1 MTPGAA
7 KRVRSPEPV
16 RDRPPPASP
25 SYAVDRAAARRD
37 EDLSL
42 ALRAANMGWWEW
54 DLPDG
59 EIRWS
64 RGHEDS
70 HGGDSVPVSYA
81 DYLQTVHEADRERM
95 DGLIR
100 RAIDERGSYD
110 TEFRTV
116 WPDGSVHWMYGV
128 GRVFCDEDGTPVRLA
143 GVARLIDEERAAREA
158 IAEAEGRFQRL
169 ANVAPVLLW
178 VSDTNGDC
186 TFVNE
191 SMCAFTGRP
200 FEEEIGDGWSRVVH
214 PDDLERCLE
223 LHDDALARRI
233 EFEMEYRMRRHD
245 GEYRWMLDR
254 CRPLVDETGEFRGY
268 VGGCVDIHERRE
280 AEERTRR
287 AAETRALLD
296 AIYRDAPVGLAFF
309 DAQLRYVRV
318 NDALAEING
327 IPAGDH
333 EGRSIAELL
342 PDMDPQVERDV
353 AHVLASGEPIVD
365 AEVTAATPR
374 NPSRAAHFLVSYYR
388 VALDDGEPLGVALT
402 VLEVTARREAEV
414 ERERLLAAEQ
424 HSRRQLEAA
433 HARSSFLAR
442 LGGVLE
448 RSLHLEDTLAEV
460 VALLREELADA
471 VAVDVVERSGRSTR
485 RRGQVS
491 VPGGPDRPE
500 DCPTTRSVPLVA
512 RGRHVGAVV
521 LGWREDRHQPSAA
534 DARHVGD
541 IAQRLALWIDNAL
554 LYREREQV
562 ADTLQAGLLPPD
574 LPEIPGVDTAA
585 RYLSADEATDVG
597 GDFYDLFATST
608 GGWALAVGDVCGKGA
623 DAAAVTAMARYTLRA
638 ATAVGASDPARD
650 LGLLNDALLAEETPE
665 RFLTAVL
672 AHLDAVGPDGHAR
685 MRLACAGHPSPLLL
699 RADGRVETVD
709 THGPLIGVIPGAR
722 WAVAEIDLG
731 PGDAILVAT
740 DGVTEADRDAPL
752 DAAALGALLGRE
764 LGGEPAGADEIAA
777 AVEAIARR
785 RSVGRLHDDVAVLV
799 LRIRD

>member
-1 MTPGAA
+1 
-7 KRVRSPEPV
+7 V
-16 RDRPPPASP
+16 RDRPPPDSP
-25 SYAVDRAAARRD
+25 SYAIDRAAARRD

-42 ALRAANMGWWEW
+42 ALRAADMGWWEW

-70 HGGDSVPVSYA
+70 HGGDSAPLSYA
-81 DYLQTVHEADRERM
+81 EYLRTVHEDDRDRM
-95 DGLIR
+95 DTLIHD
-100 RAIDERGSYD
+100 AIERRGSYD
-110 TEFRTV
+110 TEFRTI

-128 GRVFCDEDGTPVRLA
+128 GRVFCDDDGTPVRLA
-143 GVARLIDEERAAREA
+143 GVARLIDDERAAREA
-158 IAEAEGRFQRL
+158 IAEAEGRFERL

-178 VSDTNGDC
+178 VSNTEGTC

-191 SMCAFTGRP
+191 SLCAFTGRT
-200 FEEEIGDGWSRVVH
+200 FEEEIGDGWSDVVH
-214 PDDLERCLE
+214 PDDLEPCLA
-223 LHDDALARRI
+223 LHRAALAERR

-245 GEYRWMLDR
+245 GQYRWVLDR
-254 CRPLVDETGEFRGY
+254 CRPLVDETGAFRGF

-309 DAQLRYVRV
+309 DAELRYVRV
-318 NDALAEING
+318 NDALADING
-327 IPAGDH
+327 LPAADH
-333 EGRSIAELL
+333 LGHRIADLL
-342 PDMDPQVERDV
+342 PDMDPQVERDI
-353 AHVLASGEPIVD
+353 ARVLETGEPIVD

-374 NPSRAAHFLVSYYR
+374 RPDRPGHFLVSYYR
-388 VALDDGEPLGVALT
+388 VALEDGEPLGVALT

-471 VAVDVVERSGRSTR
+471 VAVDVVERDGRTTTR
-485 RRGQVS
+485 RGEVS

-500 DCPTTRSVPLVA
+500 GCPTTRAVPLVA

-562 ADTLQAGLLPPD
+562 ADILQAGLMPPD
-574 LPEIPGVDTAA
+574 LPTIPGIGTAA
-585 RYLSADEATDVG
+585 RYLPADEATDVG
-597 GDFYDLFATST
+597 GDFYDLFPTPT

-638 ATAVGASDPARD
+638 ATAAGGSDPDRD
-650 LGLLNDALLAEETPE
+650 LGLLNDGLLAEDTPE

-672 AHLDAVGPDGHAR
+672 AHVDAVGPDGHAR
-685 MRLACAGHPSPLLL
+685 VRIACAGHPSPLLL
-699 RADGRVETVD
+699 RADGAVEPVAAR
-709 THGPLIGVIPGAR
+709 GPLIGVVPGVR
-722 WAVAEIDLG
+722 WSVAELDLG
-731 PGDAILVAT
+731 PGDALMVAT

-752 DAAALGALLGRE
+752 DPAALGALLRRE
-764 LGGEPAGADEIAA
+764 LGGAA
-777 AVEAIARR
+777 ASADDVASAVESIARR
-785 RSVGRLHDDVAVLV
+785 RSVGRLRDDVAVLV
-799 LRIRD
+799 LRIDD